1 MPGLPVKPRKV
12 AAGAL
17 GLTAKGLEIGALVAK
32 LVAQRLGST
41 DGQSRGGTRGDEG
54 PGPVRVAE
62 TRLAPPPAERR
73 EAGEVLQAPTEP
85 VPLVDAHART
95 FETHAEELADKP
107 AADVI
112 RAARDLSTDELRALY
127 EYEQGHKKRKT
138 VLQEIEAQ
146 LAPVG

>member
-1 MPGLPVKPRKV
+1 
-12 AAGAL
+12 
-17 GLTAKGLEIGALVAK
+17 
-32 LVAQRLGST
+32 
-41 DGQSRGGTRGDEG
+41 TRGDEG

-62 TRLAPPPAERR
+62 TRLTPPPPARR
-73 EAGEVLQAPTEP
+73 QAGEVLQAPTEP
-85 VPLVDAHART
+85 VPLVDTHART